1 MALWL
6 PRAWVQSPVRELRFC
21 KLSGKAHSHPPP
33 PTPQK
38 KEKKEEQFLHFLFRL
53 ESTPAKHFACLT
65 LLPSFPFL
73 LRNGRSFRGSVFTS
87 HVLWRTQ
94 DSPRGPP
101 AQVTSQH
108 SVQFHACPR
117 TKWNHPYGD
126 TQNCRVRRLNRSRW
140 KFWRAELAK

>member
-6 PRAWVQSPVRELRFC
+6 PRAWVQSLVRELRFC
-21 KLSGKAHSHPPP
+21 KLSSKAHSHPPP
-33 PTPQK
+33 PRQK
-38 KEKKEEQFLHFLFRL
+38 KKKRAVFLRFLSCL

-73 LRNGRSFRGSVFTS
+73 LRNGWSFRGSVFTS

-101 AQVTSQH
+101 AQVPSQH
-108 SVQFHACPR
+108 SVQFHARPR

-126 TQNCRVRRLNRSRW
+126 TQNCRVRRLNRSKW
-140 KFWRAELAK
+140 KFCRAELAK